1 MAAGNA
7 AAFLTERDIC
17 MNNVLIT
24 GGSRGIG
31 RACVKAFSESGWQ
44 VYFTYLNSEEEA
56 QKVSEKYNAVAIRA
70 DVSRKEALGEIEKH
84 CSCFQCIVNNAG
96 IAEQKLFT
104 DITEADWDRMFEV
117 NVKGMYL
124 TTHRFVP
131 QMIRAHSGSIINISS
146 VWGIEGA
153 SCEVHY
159 SAAKSAVVG
168 FTKALAKELGPS
180 GICVNCVA
188 PGVIDTDMNGHLSAE
203 DMEMLKDE
211 TPLCTIGTP
220 GQVAETVLYLANPD
234 RFITGEV
241 IKISGGF

>member
-1 MAAGNA
+1 MKS
-7 AAFLTERDIC
+7 
-17 MNNVLIT
+17 VLIT

-31 RACVKAFSESGWQ
+31 RACVKAFAENGWN
-44 VYFTYLNSEEEA
+44 VYFTYLNSEDEA
-56 QKVSEKYNAVAIRA
+56 AAVSKDFGAIRIKA
-70 DVSRKEALGEIEKH
+70 DVSKSADLSKIEELQK
-84 CSCFQCIVNNAG
+84 SFDCIVNNAG

-104 DITEADWDRMFEV
+104 EITENEWDRMFDV

-131 QMIRAHSGSIINISS
+131 GMISQHKGSIINISS

-188 PGVIDTDMNGHLSAE
+188 PGVIDTDMNSHLSDD
-203 DMEMLKDE
+203 DMEVLKDE
-211 TPLCTIGTP
+211 TPLCAIGTP
-220 GQVAETVLYLANPD
+220 EQVAETVLYLANPN
-234 RFITGEV
+234 RFITGEI
-241 IKISGGF
+241 IKVSGGF

>member
-1 MAAGNA
+1 
-7 AAFLTERDIC
+7 

-31 RACVKAFSESGWQ
+31 RACVKAFSENGWK
-44 VYFTYLNSEEEA
+44 VYFTYLNSVEEA
-56 QKVSEKYNAVAIRA
+56 EKVSEEYNAVGIRA
-70 DVSRKEALGEIEKH
+70 DVSKKEDLSKIDKLCA
-84 CSCFQCIVNNAG
+84 SFQCIVNNAG

-104 DITEADWDRMFEV
+104 DITESDWDRMFDV
-117 NVKGMYL
+117 NVKGIYL

-131 QMIRAHSGSIINISS
+131 YMIKEHRGSIINISS

-188 PGVIDTDMNGHLSAE
+188 PGVIDTDMNGHLSEE
-203 DMEMLKDE
+203 DMESLKDE
-211 TPLCTIGTP
+211 TPLCAIGTP
-220 GQVAETVLYLANPD
+220 EQVAETVLYLASPD
-234 RFITGEV
+234 RFITGEI
-241 IKISGGF
+241 IKVSGGF